1 MSAILDNITFFKL
14 IRDYV
19 LSAISKSK
27 EVTAGFTRTE
37 RTMFDSTFLS
47 GDRLLPMT
55 AVSAGRN
62 TIASTTNVTVANGV
76 RIRFPN
82 NFNYAHAVFHLNY
95 WCLGLNAIKN
105 YVGENAIL
113 VFLFQLIR
121 ETEGVD
127 TELARASITV
137 HSSDAPLFRYC
148 TAICGSSG
156 VSNNSEYK
164 IKVTAVLYPD
174 KTDTSTSYTNEQIF
188 EQYPNLSNVGAIENF
203 NAIVITG
210 VRQNLMGISSDGG
223 QITSNP

>member
-27 EVTAGFTRTE
+27 EVTAGFTYTQ

-47 GDRLLPMT
+47 GAKLLPMT

-62 TIASTTNVTVANGV
+62 TNASTTNVTVANGNK
-76 RIRFPN
+76 IRFPN
-82 NFNYAHAVFHLNY
+82 NFDYAHAVFHLNY
-95 WCLGLNAIKN
+95 WCLGLNGIKN
-105 YVGENAIL
+105 QVGENAVL
-113 VFLFQLIR
+113 VLLLQLIR

-127 TELARASITV
+127 TELGRASVTV
-137 HSSDAPLFRYC
+137 HANDAPLFRYS
-148 TAICGSSG
+148 TVICGSSG
-156 VSNNSEYK
+156 VANNSEYK

-174 KTDTSTSYTNEQIF
+174 KSDLTVSYSDAQIF

-223 QITSNP
+223 QITSND